1 MTKSNEVST
10 GLFSLSIIV
19 TLMVGSLWLR
29 PSQAAG
35 EVGKRI
41 PVPGL
46 TAAANNLAFAFERNR
61 YVLVA
66 PFAPSEPV
74 GDESDLSVFDNHFIY
89 IIDTKKPDAPP
100 KRADL
105 GNCYYPTRLVYDP
118 GREVVFVRGTRYAE
132 TEEGGYEPIE
142 VIAYIPLNLDDD
154 GKPVFGNA
162 ISFPIKGRGNDEHC
176 SDAPIDFVVGAKGK
190 ILVFTNGASI
200 FTYSVGEGYIYR
212 VDFGLDQYYGAE
224 NRIASINLDD
234 ATSTLMVS
242 LIRRDPTGDGGIA
255 YSHELKFYTL
265 NGDGTVDL
273 IKQVVSEPTTER
285 SRLTPNSNVETSSDP
300 DDPSSEFLALF
311 ISNDGSL
318 CRVDLRYRDED
329 GDGVIDRNIDA
340 SVERIEKYPELARGN
355 TEGSSPRH
363 LSFDRPH
370 KLLSAVKRGRVVNI
384 KRPISSRPGGIK
396 RPISVHLTE
405 SPSLVLAQLNGKKNK
420 VVREKVF
427 DLEFKDEV
435 ALSNV
440 VFDPDNSVLLLSTY
454 TGRLYSIDLLPGVDA
469 ATEALLGEI
478 GSRVESLSS
487 NAGGSTIV
495 AISSYDTNEEGV
507 DITQPGS
514 VVVVRLQ
521 SLTTPLASLP
531 APSIWSAAT
540 SMLLPMTPSIKRP
553 CGAKR

>member
-1 MTKSNEVST
+1 
-10 GLFSLSIIV
+10 
-19 TLMVGSLWLR
+19 
-29 PSQAAG
+29 
-35 EVGKRI
+35 
-41 PVPGL
+41 
-46 TAAANNLAFAFERNR
+46 
-61 YVLVA
+61 
-66 PFAPSEPV
+66 
-74 GDESDLSVFDNHFIY
+74 
-89 IIDTKKPDAPP
+89 
-100 KRADL
+100 
-105 GNCYYPTRLVYDP
+105 
-118 GREVVFVRGTRYAE
+118 
-132 TEEGGYEPIE
+132 
-142 VIAYIPLNLDDD
+142 
-154 GKPVFGNA
+154 
-162 ISFPIKGRGNDEHC
+162 
-176 SDAPIDFVVGAKGK
+176 
-190 ILVFTNGASI
+190 
-200 FTYSVGEGYIYR
+200 
-212 VDFGLDQYYGAE
+212 
-224 NRIASINLDD
+224 
-234 ATSTLMVS
+234 
-242 LIRRDPTGDGGIA
+242 
-255 YSHELKFYTL
+255 
-265 NGDGTVDL
+265 
-273 IKQVVSEPTTER
+273 
-285 SRLTPNSNVETSSDP
+285 
-300 DDPSSEFLALF
+300 
-311 ISNDGSL
+311 
-318 CRVDLRYRDED
+318 
-329 GDGVIDRNIDA
+329 
-340 SVERIEKYPELARGN
+340 
-355 TEGSSPRH
+355 
-363 LSFDRPH
+363 
-370 KLLSAVKRGRVVNI
+370 VKRGRVVNI